1 MTRPDLTRL
10 GLTRPG
16 LTRPGLTRPGTL
28 LPIPEAGAANNA
40 AGRCLI
46 AATRAAS
53 ISLYSNHNND
63 LEEGQMPRLAV
74 ESAQSADLRH
84 HTLRRVPLQWRRK
97 HAPAPLQYRNAKRTA
112 PPDCALTSC

>member
-1 MTRPDLTRL
+1 
-10 GLTRPG
+10 
-16 LTRPGLTRPGTL
+16 
-28 LPIPEAGAANNA
+28 
-40 AGRCLI
+40 
-46 AATRAAS
+46 
-53 ISLYSNHNND
+53 
-63 LEEGQMPRLAV
+63 MPRLAV